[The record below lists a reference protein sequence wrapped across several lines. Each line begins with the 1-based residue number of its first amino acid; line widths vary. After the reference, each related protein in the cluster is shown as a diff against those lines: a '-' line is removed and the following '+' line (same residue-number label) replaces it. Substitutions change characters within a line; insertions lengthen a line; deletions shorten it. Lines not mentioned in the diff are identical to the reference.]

1 VNGVLAGAAISK
13 MVTIVLDITT
23 GFPLTLTVIAV
34 TSSIVVGVLFGL
46 IPANRAARLDPVDAL
61 RYE

>member
-1 VNGVLAGAAISK
+1 VTGAALGK
-13 MVTIVLDITT
+13 LATVLLDITT
-23 GFPLTLTVIAV
+23 SFPVTLTIVAV